1 MKYLKEIL
9 FMVTPFAVTGAMVYL
24 FGAFLSASWNPEMW
38 TRVDRMFCLISA
50 WVFGAMLLIRLTHGR
65 KHDSD

>member
-38 TRVDRMFCLISA
+38 TRVERMFCLI
-50 WVFGAMLLIRLTHGR
+50 
-65 KHDSD
+65 